1 MNFMVG
7 FPRADAR
14 GQATIF
20 AVILLLAVVVGIGVL
35 YNTGRLTL
43 DKTRLQ
49 NTADSAAYSSG
60 VLLARS
66 YNFSAYANRAM
77 VANQVVIAQM
87 VGLRSWSNYYCL
99 DYHDSCKGDNANS
112 PSDLP
117 GQIGPMVKQVIPY
130 DVLWPLYQGI
140 SKANLIVNEND
151 ITGDVRIATYA
162 NRINKRLSQASRT
175 YQDGVLNDLRAAAI
189 TQTGLVHTIIKANYP
204 HLASGDRPHLGT
216 IGQGLWLTDLA
227 QAKAYTQLYG
237 SNNPQHMKMFATVVK
252 NSLDK
257 WTRERMSSGG
267 LSTRES
273 PPYPMVNAEG
283 LVKAVFSCQPP
294 SSGWISLWV
303 HYHGHT
309 QWHWQGN
316 NPNWS
321 ATDHANIYGFNVLPI
336 PIPFTDICAPVPI
349 PIWSTN
355 PSIYPSS
362 AQLLSKARAEY
373 GQQTSKIFPTGY
385 AGLEP
390 YEDVSQQNL
399 STTHAPV
406 LSLDLVRKHNTIAT
420 TQQLH
425 VDQGKNKVGIGAT
438 NRLNLPSKEA
448 HGEMAALATVQVHFV
463 RPGGAG
469 HQRLLGTDIEYG
481 TLFNPYWEAHLVPT
495 PSKTQTA
502 VQTGQEGG

>member
-1 MNFMVG
+1 MDFMVG
-7 FPRADAR
+7 LPRADAR
-14 GQATIF
+14 GQATVF

-99 DYHDSCKGDNANS
+99 DYHDSCKDDNANS

-140 SKANLIVNEND
+140 SEANLIPNAV
-151 ITGDVRIATYA
+151 DVAIATAA
-162 NRINKRLSQASRT
+162 NGINKILSLASST
-175 YQDGVLNDLRAAAI
+175 YQDAVLADLAAAT
-189 TQTGLVHTIIKANYP
+189 TQAGLVHTIIKANYP
-204 HLASGDRPHLGT
+204 HLASGDRPYLGT

-237 SNNPQHMKMFATVVK
+237 SNNPQHMQMFATVVK
-252 NSLDK
+252 DSLDK
-257 WTRERMSSGG
+257 WTRERISSGG
-267 LSTRES
+267 LSTSES
-273 PPYPMVNAEG
+273 PPYPMYNALGFIQG
-283 LVKAVFSCQPP
+283 LLDCRQTSWIHFAVS
-294 SSGWISLWV
+294 
-303 HYHGHT
+303 YHGHT
-309 QWHWQGN
+309 QWQWQGS
-316 NPNWS
+316 NPHWS
-321 ATDHANIYGFNVLPI
+321 AQDRANIYGYNLFFFPNLDPFDPWPPCLPFGPI
-336 PIPFTDICAPVPI
+336 PVDTSPT
-349 PIWSTN
+349 
-355 PSIYPSS
+355 IYPFS

-373 GQQTSKIFPTGY
+373 GQQTSHGGFKTGY

-390 YEDVSQQNL
+390 YGDVSQQNL

-425 VDQGKNKVGIGAT
+425 VDQGKSKVGIGAT
-438 NRLNLPSKEA
+438 NRLNLLSKEA
-448 HGEMAALATVQVHFV
+448 HGEMAALASVQVHFV

-469 HQRLLGTDIEYG
+469 HQRLLGSDIEYG

-495 PSKTQTA
+495 PSTTQSA
-502 VQTGQEGG
+502 VQIGQEKR